1 MAKYYYFCHNFVF
14 FFTGFEKIVTLPS
27 YPLCDSNT
35 VPYILGL

>member
-14 FFTGFEKIVTLPS
+14 FAGFEKIVTLPS